1 MSSELLQQR
10 LCLFGGTFNP
20 VHRGHL
26 AMAEVALEQFALDQV
41 IWVPA
46 GHPPHKPLLGG
57 VTSEERLEM
66 VRLTIAGNSKFSLS
80 LVDINRTGPSYA
92 IDTLGLLKAENPD
105 AQWFWLI
112 GQDSL
117 LDLPTWFCANELI
130 FSCEW
135 IIAPRS
141 VQQNELSRQL
151 NVLEIQF
158 GQRFWLLQDFSMDIS
173 STAIREA
180 LKNGQ
185 SVQNWLLS
193 PVSDFISRNKL
204 YQSCEYL

>member
-1 MSSELLQQR
+1 
-10 LCLFGGTFNP
+10 
-20 VHRGHL
+20 
-26 AMAEVALEQFALDQV
+26 MAEAALNHQFALDQI

-66 VRLTIAGNSKFSLS
+66 LRLTIAGNPKFSLS
-80 LVDINRTGPSYA
+80 LVDINRSGPSYA
-92 IDTLGLLKAENPD
+92 IDTLSLVKAENPD
-105 AQWFWLI
+105 ARWFWLI

-117 LDLPTWFCANELI
+117 VDLPTWFRANELI
-130 FSCEW
+130 ASCEW
-135 IIAPRS
+135 IVAPRS
-141 VQQNELSRQL
+141 GQHNELLRQL
-151 NVLEIQF
+151 SVLEIQF

-185 SVQNWLLS
+185 STETWLL
-193 PVSDFISRNKL
+193 PTVDQFIRRNRL
-204 YQSCEYL
+204 YP

>member
-1 MSSELLQQR
+1 MSSELLRQR

-26 AMAEVALEQFALDQV
+26 AMAEAALDQFALDQV

-57 VTSEERLEM
+57 VTSEERIEM
-66 VRLTIAGNSKFSLS
+66 LRLTIAENPQFSLS
-80 LVDINRTGPSYA
+80 LVDINRSGPSYA
-92 IDTLGLLKAENPD
+92 IDTLSLVKAGNPD

-117 LDLPTWFCANELI
+117 LDLPTWFRANELI

-141 VQQNELSRQL
+141 GQQNELSRQL

-158 GQRFWLLQDFSMDIS
+158 GQRFWLIKDFSMNIS

-180 LKNGQ
+180 LKRGQ
-185 SVQNWLLS
+185 SVEPWLLS
-193 PVSDFISRNKL
+193 PVSEFIFRSKL
-204 YQSCEYL
+204 YQSFGDL

>member
-1 MSSELLQQR
+1 MSSELLRQR
-10 LCLFGGTFNP
+10 FCLFGGTFNP

-66 VRLTIAGNSKFSLS
+66 VRLAITGNSKFSLS

-92 IDTLGLLKAENPD
+92 IDTLALLKAENPD

-117 LDLPTWFCANELI
+117 VDLPTWFHANELI
-130 FSCEW
+130 AACEW

-141 VQQNELSRQL
+141 DYRNEFFNLL
-151 NVLEIQF
+151 MKLEVQF
-158 GQRFWLLQDFSMDIS
+158 GRRFWLLKGFSMDIS
-173 STAIREA
+173 STEIREG
-180 LKNGQ
+180 LKNGLGVE
-185 SVQNWLLS
+185 SWLLPS
-193 PVSDFISRNKL
+193 VNQFIQKRKL
-204 YQSCEYL
+204 YQISEG

>member
-1 MSSELLQQR
+1 MSSELLRKR

-20 VHRGHL
+20 VHQGHL

-80 LVDINRTGPSYA
+80 LVDINRSGSSYA
-92 IDTLGLLKAENPD
+92 IDTLSLVKAGNPD
-105 AQWFWLI
+105 ARWFWLI

-117 LDLPTWFCANELI
+117 VDLPTWFRANELI
-130 FSCEW
+130 ASCEW

-141 VQQNELSRQL
+141 GQQNELSRQL
-151 NVLEIQF
+151 SVFEIQF
-158 GQRFWLLQDFSMDIS
+158 GQQFWLLKDFSMNIS

-185 SVQNWLLS
+185 STETWLLS
-193 PVSDFISRNKL
+193 SVSEFIFKNKL
-204 YQSCEYL
+204 YRP